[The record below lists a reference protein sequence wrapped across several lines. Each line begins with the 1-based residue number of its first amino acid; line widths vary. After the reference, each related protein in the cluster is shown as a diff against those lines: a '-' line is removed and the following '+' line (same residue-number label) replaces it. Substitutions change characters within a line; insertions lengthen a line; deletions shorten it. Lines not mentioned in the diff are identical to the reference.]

1 MSYRMKITLPD
12 AIASQLDELARTT
25 GEPLARLAGQMV
37 RDALADAAGEG
48 HVRPSPKRGAL
59 VPADDVAADPD
70 ARALWLEPYG
80 GDSEWRQHMWGEI
93 VALHGR
99 YPTVLHWL
107 KRGWWESEPH
117 VETLCALAV
126 WRRWI
131 DDACRDPREELNF
144 QLHLADYGRKLEKEG
159 GGVALVWAP
168 GPSPERWL

>member
-37 RDALADAAGEG
+37 RDALADVAGAA
-48 HVRPSPKRGAL
+48 HVRRSPRRGAL

-80 GDSEWRQHMWGEI
+80 GDSEWRQHMW
-93 VALHGR
+93 AKSWHCMGR
-99 YPTVLHWL
+99 YPTELHSL

-117 VETLCALAV
+117 VETLCARAV

-144 QLHLADYGRKLEKEG
+144 QLHLADFGRKLAKEG

-168 GPSPERWL
+168 GPPPDRWL